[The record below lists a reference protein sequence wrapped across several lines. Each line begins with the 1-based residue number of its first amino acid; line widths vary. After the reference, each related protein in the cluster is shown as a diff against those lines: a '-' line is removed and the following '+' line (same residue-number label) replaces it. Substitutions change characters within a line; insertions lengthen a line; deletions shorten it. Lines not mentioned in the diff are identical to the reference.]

1 MVLRP
6 FICPSILNSDL
17 ANLASECRKLLA
29 AGADWLHLDVM
40 DGHFVPNLTF
50 GHPLVESL
58 RKDLGPEPYFD
69 VHLMVADPGR
79 WVKPMAAA
87 GASQFVFHWEAAHE
101 KGGDSEVSSVI
112 QQDAKMKVGFAI
124 KPKTPVEKVLQFA
137 DKIDMAL
144 IMTVEPG
151 FGGQKFM
158 ADMMDKVRTLRKA
171 YPEMNI
177 QVDGGISTGNIQVG
191 CNNIVTYS
199 SPEDIGSMSL
209 PDLGRVVC
217 WCLIC
222 TNAVG
227 WRISGE

>member
-6 FICPSILNSDL
+6 AICPSILNSDL
-17 ANLASECRKLLA
+17 ANLAAECRKLLA

-58 RKDLGPEPYFD
+58 RKNLGPEPYFD

-79 WVKPMAAA
+79 WVVPMASA
-87 GASQFVFHWEAAHE
+87 GASGFCFHWEAAHA
-101 KGGDSEVSSVI
+101 KGGDAEVSSVI
-112 QQDAKMKVGFAI
+112 DKIHENKMKVGFAI

-158 ADMMDKVRTLRKA
+158 GDMMDKVRTLRKA
-171 YPEMNI
+171 YPELNI
-177 QVDGGISTGNIQVG
+177 QVDGGISTSNIQIPAEAGANV
-191 CNNIVTYS
+191 IVSGTGVIRA
-199 SPEDIGSMSL
+199 PCQKTAIGQL
-209 PDLGRVVC
+209 RD
-217 WCLIC
+217 
-222 TNAVG
+222 AVQAAITKG
-227 WRISGE
+227 Y